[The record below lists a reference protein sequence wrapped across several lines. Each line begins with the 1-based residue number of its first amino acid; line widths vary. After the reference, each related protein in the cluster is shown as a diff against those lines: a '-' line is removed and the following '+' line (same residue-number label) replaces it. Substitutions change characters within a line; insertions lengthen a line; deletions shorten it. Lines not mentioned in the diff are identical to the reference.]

1 MLIKLLLIALI
12 LGLLYA
18 LDYLINGYYEQQFKD
33 GPWTDEDIGGGDKA
47 FVDCYE
53 CKLCGFKSTSKEGLA
68 GHSCYEHSVGSN
80 QFEMY
85 EMYYRQEHQCQCDI
99 CREKRKADAK
109 GH

>member
-1 MLIKLLLIALI
+1 MLLKLLLIALV

-18 LDYLINGYYEQQFKD
+18 LDYLLNGYYEQQFKD

-47 FVDCYE
+47 FVDSYE
-53 CKLCGFKSTSKEGLA
+53 CQRCGFKSTSKESLA
-68 GHSCYEHSVGSN
+68 GHNCYQHAAGPN
-80 QFEMY
+80 PL

-99 CREKRKADAK
+99 CQEKRKADAK